1 MLAAAQQ
8 QCGTIRT
15 NNEKEKSM
23 NNEPSQLAKSEQ
35 QLKSPIALGESGTIQ
50 MTTVDELMRLCRWII
65 NSKMAPRGIDSPE
78 AALMIIQHGA
88 EVGLKPMQA
97 LRGIAYINGRPSL
110 FGDAALAVC
119 RAHPAFEN
127 IEETIDEDKQ
137 MARCMI
143 KRKGQSECVRTFS
156 VEDAKRAQLWGNKG
170 PWTSYPRRMLQ
181 MRARGWAMR
190 DAFPDALSGLSI
202 TEEVM
207 DFKPMPKSN
216 ERPAAQ
222 GIVLPDQ
229 DEKLIEAEIVADDEF
244 DKATDEAVLEL
255 K

>member
-1 MLAAAQQ
+1 MN
-8 QCGTIRT
+8 T
-15 NNEKEKSM
+15 NTSQ
-23 NNEPSQLAKSEQ
+23 PSNGLE
-35 QLKSPIALGESGTIQ
+35 LKTPIALGETGTIQ

-65 NSKMAPRGIDSPE
+65 NSKMSPRGIDSPE
-78 AALMIIQHGA
+78 AALMVIQHGA

-127 IEETIDEDKQ
+127 IEETINEETQ
-137 MARCMI
+137 SARCMI
-143 KRKGQSECVRTFS
+143 KRRGQTECVRTFS
-156 VEDAKRAQLWGNKG
+156 VEDAKRAGLWGNKG

-190 DAFPDALSGLSI
+190 DAFSDALSGLAI
-202 TEEVM
+202 GEEVQ
-207 DFKPMPKSN
+207 DFKPMPKTN

-222 GIVLPDQ
+222 GIVLPD
-229 DEKLIEAEIVADDEF
+229 DSEAELIVIDDGF
-244 DKATDEAVLEL
+244 DAASDSAQLEL
-255 K
+255 KS